1 MTTAQECAEMR
12 RDALKT
18 RIVDPLQVLALL
30 DSYEAAYLRWKWNP
44 EQKGDGALLLRGK
57 AIPHSVMTPEGKY
70 VHARDIAMNSW
81 SFDRVLKFSNEPWK
95 QIAPPE
101 MQHWAILKSA

>member
-1 MTTAQECAEMR
+1 MQIDLR
-12 RDALKT
+12 RHQWVVYREDVPVAFFSNA
-18 RIVDPLQVLALL
+18 RLA
-30 DSYEAAYLRWKWNP
+30 YETAYLRWKWNP

-81 SFDRVLKFSNEPWK
+81 SFDRVLKFSSEPWK

-101 MQHWAILKSA
+101 MAHWAIIKTA